1 MHWSEFPSVRRL
13 RCRSSFVDVGIEV
26 ATGFGR
32 HASGRNS
39 AVLAY
44 YGFLTLFPLIMVATT
59 VLGFVLQGRPDLRD
73 EIVDSAIAQIP
84 VLGSQI
90 LSQSGDL
97 QGNAIALAVG
107 LAGALWGSTR
117 AFAGLQS
124 ALDDVWE
131 VPIDRRP
138 SLVVRR
144 VHSLVGLI
152 VIGAGQLATVALT
165 AISRTAGVPLLGAVF
180 LLVGVAIVNTSV
192 LASMFRYLT
201 AARTTWAE
209 VWPGALVGGV
219 TFTGLQL
226 VGTVLVTELLAGAQS
241 VYGAFASV
249 FAITAWLSVHATV
262 ALVSAE
268 LNTVLANRRVDSV
281 GSHGETTGEIGVT
294 G

>member
-1 MHWSEFPSVRRL
+1 MHWTEFPPVRRL
-13 RCRSSFVDVGIEV
+13 RRRSPFVDVVIEV
-26 ATGFGR
+26 IVGFGR
-32 HASGRNS
+32 HTSGRNS

-73 EIVDSAIAQIP
+73 DIVDSAIAQIP

-97 QGNAIALAVG
+97 QGNTVALAIG

-131 VPIDRRP
+131 VPLDRRP

-144 VHSLVGLI
+144 VHSLVGLL

-165 AISRTAGVPLLGAVF
+165 AISRSAGIPLLGSVF
-180 LLVGVAIVNTSV
+180 VLVGVAVVNMAV

-201 AARTTWAE
+201 AAPTTWAL
-209 VWPGALVGGV
+209 VWPGALVGGAA
-219 TFTGLQL
+219 FTGLQL

-249 FAITAWLSVHATV
+249 FAVTAWLSVHATV
-262 ALVSAE
+262 ALLSAE
-268 LNTVLANRRVDSV
+268 LNAVLAHR
-281 GSHGETTGEIGVT
+281 EGVT
-294 G
+294 PGSDGQASGELGRPG